1 MNMQTTET
9 YDELIQVSDALRP
22 KIVRLANGLR
32 WCWIA
37 EWSRN
42 EAKYQFGIKIEGQTT
57 WIPIG
62 FLARKNY
69 PWIGRLNVGEGITPD
84 VHVES
89 WQTARQDAKV
99 CLSESETETV
109 LLLRGTISQYD
120 HETGHY
126 IFELE
131 SDIAT
136 DLFSGLSSILDKLN
150 AMPTQRTVATSQGP
164 YCKMNADEDVTFY
177 VPGRHEGDKLD
188 PGLFTLAIDIQ
199 SAASLYSQ
207 VVFIGQNRGDGGGA
221 VITK

>member
-1 MNMQTTET
+1 MTTQTPQT
-9 YDELIQVSDALRP
+9 YDELIQISDAHRP
-22 KIVRLANGLR
+22 QIVRLANGLR

-37 EWSRN
+37 EWRSK
-42 EAKYQFGIKIEGQTT
+42 ETKFQFGVKIEGQTT

-69 PWIGRLNVGEGITPD
+69 PWIGRLNEGEDITPD
-84 VHVES
+84 VHVEI

-99 CLSESETETV
+99 CLSEGETEVV
-109 LLLRGTISQYD
+109 LLLSGTLSQYD
-120 HETGHY
+120 HESGHH

-177 VPGRHEGDKLD
+177 VRGQYEVDPLD
-188 PGLFTLAIDIQ
+188 PGCFTLAIDIQ

-207 VVFIGQNRGDGGGA
+207 VVFQH
-221 VITK
+221 